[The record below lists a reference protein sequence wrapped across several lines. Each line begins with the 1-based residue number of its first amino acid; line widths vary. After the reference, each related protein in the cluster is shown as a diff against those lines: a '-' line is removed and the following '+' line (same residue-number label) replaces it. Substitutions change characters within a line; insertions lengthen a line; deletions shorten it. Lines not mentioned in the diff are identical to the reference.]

1 MRARDNP
8 FRTEQ
13 VLTIRYRMIDDSFA
27 GMIERLEE
35 LGYRGAIIGPKGAGK
50 TTLLEDL
57 EPALQALDFRI
68 VRLRLDDLQRSFP
81 RGVLK
86 DFFDRLTDRDFVLF
100 DGAERLNRL
109 EWLRFK
115 RGTKKSGGLI
125 VTAHRAGL
133 LPTLKECRTTP
144 EVLSEILEKLADTPA
159 AETDVRLLYNRHKG
173 NLREALRE
181 MYDIYSA
188 KGEEEC

>member
-27 GMIERLEE
+27 GILERLAE
-35 LGYRGAIIGPKGAGK
+35 LGYRGAIVGPKGAGK

-57 EPALQALDFRI
+57 EPALQALGFRI
-68 VRLRLDDLQRSFP
+68 IRLRLDDLQCGFP
-81 RGVLK
+81 RGFLK
-86 DFFDRLTDRDFVLF
+86 GFFDQLTDRDFVLF
-100 DGAERLNRL
+100 DGAERLNRW

-115 RGTKKSGGLI
+115 KGTKRAGGLI

-159 AETDVRLLYNRHKG
+159 AERDVRLLYKRHKG

-188 KGEEEC
+188 RGEEKC

>member
-35 LGYRGAIIGPKGAGK
+35 LGYRGAIIGPRGAGK

-57 EPALQALDFRI
+57 EPALRALDFRV

-81 RGVLK
+81 RGYLK
-86 DFFDRLTDRDFVLF
+86 GFFDRLTVSDFVLF
-100 DGAERLNRL
+100 D
-109 EWLRFK
+109 
-115 RGTKKSGGLI
+115 
-125 VTAHRAGL
+125 
-133 LPTLKECRTTP
+133 
-144 EVLSEILEKLADTPA
+144 
-159 AETDVRLLYNRHKG
+159 
-173 NLREALRE
+173 
-181 MYDIYSA
+181 
-188 KGEEEC
+188 

>member
-8 FRTEQ
+8 FRTDR
-13 VLTIRYRMIDDSFA
+13 VLTIRYRMIDGSFP
-27 GMIERLEE
+27 GMMDRLAE

-57 EPALQALDFRI
+57 EPALTALDFNI
-68 VRLRLDDLQRSFP
+68 TRLRLDDLQRSFP
-81 RGVLK
+81 PAFLEN
-86 DFFDRLTDRDFVLF
+86 FFDGLSARDFVLF
-100 DGAERLNRL
+100 DGAERLSRL
-109 EWLRFK
+109 AWLRFK
-115 RGTKKSGGLI
+115 RKTKKAGGLI
-125 VTAHRAGL
+125 VTSHRAGL

-144 EVLSEILEKLADTPA
+144 EVLAEILEKLAGTPP
-159 AETDVRLLYNRHKG
+159 AEKEVLLLYKRHKG

-188 KGEEEC
+188 KGEREC